1 MDLFLTLLAKNII
14 IHEHLLLLIVN
25 NIKPYVQPMVF
36 RDVMCQADNASLVL
50 QVTNSSNFV

>member
-25 NIKPYVQPMVF
+25 NIKPCVHPMVF
-36 RDVMCQADNASLVL
+36 CDVICDSDNASLVL
-50 QVTNSSNFV
+50 